1 MSTQNSDNITTM
13 ADEKHSQPINI
24 PAGSASSSEPIVS
37 PSKSK
42 GNKTGTR
49 STFCPNSHNRMT
61 TKLTE
66 ADFEDPEPPRP
77 KGILEF
83 LGLKKP
89 EDYSNSG
96 GVDKT
101 PTETPVQQFY

>member
-49 STFCPNSHNRMT
+49 STFCPNSHI
-61 TKLTE
+61 
-66 ADFEDPEPPRP
+66 PPRP